1 MGRNAAEVAD
11 LARRPHNPTTVVGEA
26 ARHRQRRVAARAGGE
41 DAAGPSGRDDQ
52 ARSRALGALETAGVV
67 VAGTAAAAH
76 WTGAAGGRG
85 RVRGHQSH
93 DATGKPTTK
102 SATATELV
110 PASAA
115 SHDALSGGTLV
126 HVQMLG
132 LVVAAACG
140 WIARVRTSRTPP
152 PAEEPAVAAT
162 TTNASAAELE
172 REVRRLARQVSKS
185 AVRQRVS
192 RRDAQRQIEAQADA
206 LRDADEAMRTLGAEF
221 RTLRGEIAHMYG
233 VMGALESVVRAQ
245 VSPAA
250 PALTRARPHHPIP
263 SPTPFSLTPASLAG
277 AFDRGGRSG
286 CGAKG
291 SAARW
296 CRGLGCASKRGAG
309 RAAWQPPATRGLR
322 GAAKEGHF
330 GKSEREW
337 ERGGERERKRTPS
350 RRLRG
355 ACAIRKR
362 APRRGSHASQSPAR
376 RNCRASEGGAPLRH
390 GGHGVEDVRVLAKLP
405 AILGAFTA

>member
-245 VSPAA
+245 VRLIAEADLGAARKDPPPDGAADSDARANGAPGAQHGNRLQREVCGALQRKAILGRANVNGNGAVSGNGNGLQAAVCAVLARSASAHRAGGPTHPKAPPAATAA
-250 PALTRARPHHPIP
+250 PA
-263 SPTPFSLTPASLAG
+263 
-277 AFDRGGRSG
+277 RGVPP
-286 CGAKG
+286 
-291 SAARW
+291 
-296 CRGLGCASKRGAG
+296 CAMED
-309 RAAWQPPATRGLR
+309 T
-322 GAAKEGHF
+322 
-330 GKSEREW
+330 EW
-337 ERGGERERKRTPS
+337 RTY
-350 RRLRG
+350 
-355 ACAIRKR
+355 
-362 APRRGSHASQSPAR
+362 
-376 RNCRASEGGAPLRH
+376 E
-390 GGHGVEDVRVLAKLP
+390 
-405 AILGAFTA
+405 F